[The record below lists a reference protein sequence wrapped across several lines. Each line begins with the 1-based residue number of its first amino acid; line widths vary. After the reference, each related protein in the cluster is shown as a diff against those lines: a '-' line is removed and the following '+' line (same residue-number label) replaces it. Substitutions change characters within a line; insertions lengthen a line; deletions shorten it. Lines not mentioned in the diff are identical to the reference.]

1 MAGELTNYQW
11 YGLVG
16 KGFASVASDLRAGSL
31 EKTSSQLSAAGLTMS
46 AGGYDTQAA
55 SLNLQAEMERINAE
69 AMSAQRLVE
78 ANNVA
83 ARNTVTNIAMGK
95 TGEGSA
101 DIIARSNDINAEADV
116 GRIQRGGEIKSI
128 QAKLGAIGAEK
139 NASAARS
146 SARSNAIAGKAAFK
160 SGIYSSIGS
169 LSQIALAGSQLKSTP
184 AKTEG

>member
-1 MAGELTNYQW
+1 MAGEINNYQW
-11 YGLVG
+11 YGLIG
-16 KGFASVASDLRAGSL
+16 QGLSGAASNYTAGSL
-31 EKTSSQLSAAGLTMS
+31 EKTSSLLAAAGLNMS

-55 SLNLQAEMERINAE
+55 SLNLQAEMERINAD

-101 DIIARSNDINAEADV
+101 DIIARANDINAEADV

-128 QAKLGAIGAEK
+128 QAKLGAIGAQK

-146 SARSNAIAGKAAFK
+146 SARSNEIAGKGAYK
-160 SGIYSSIGS
+160 MGIYSSIGS
-169 LSQIALAGSQLKSTP
+169 LAQVGLAGSQLQSTP
-184 AKTEG
+184 ASKG